1 MKPLTIFGGMLIA
14 IGIAGLAIDN
24 ISFTERKT
32 IVDAGPLKVTA
43 DEQRTI
49 PIPTVAGVIAVV
61 AGVVAF
67 GIASVMVPGLLP
79 THNLALAFIAAL
91 SSLGVWLVL
100 RQARIV
106 AA

>member
-1 MKPLTIFGGMLIA
+1 MKPAIIFGVLLIA

-49 PIPTVAGVIAVV
+49 PIPSIV
-61 AGVVAF
+61 GVVAV
-67 GIASVMVPGLLP
+67 IA
-79 THNLALAFIAAL
+79 
-91 SSLGVWLVL
+91 GVAMLFMG
-100 RQARIV
+100 RRARG
-106 AA
+106 

>member
-1 MKPLTIFGGMLIA
+1 MKPMAILGILLIA

-49 PIPTVAGVIAVV
+49 PIPTIAGIVAVIAG
-61 AGVVAF
+61 A
-67 GIASVMVPGLLP
+67 GLL
-79 THNLALAFIAAL
+79 FMGRAAR
-91 SSLGVWLVL
+91 G
-100 RQARIV
+100 
-106 AA
+106 

>member
-1 MKPLTIFGGMLIA
+1 MKPLAILGVLLIV

-49 PIPTVAGVIAVV
+49 PIPTIAGIVAVIAG
-61 AGVVAF
+61 A
-67 GIASVMVPGLLP
+67 GLL
-79 THNLALAFIAAL
+79 FMGRAAR
-91 SSLGVWLVL
+91 G
-100 RQARIV
+100 
-106 AA
+106 

>member
-1 MKPLTIFGGMLIA
+1 MKPMAILGVLLIV

-49 PIPTVAGVIAVV
+49 PIPTIAGIVAVIAG
-61 AGVVAF
+61 A
-67 GIASVMVPGLLP
+67 GLL
-79 THNLALAFIAAL
+79 FMGRAAR
-91 SSLGVWLVL
+91 G
-100 RQARIV
+100 
-106 AA
+106 